1 MRGSDSLTGRRAP
14 SGSRVLTCCWRA
26 LSVSTTFQD
35 GRERKASS
43 AWTWKAMKSLVA
55 SAGEVASASSVV
67 MMPVISRSMSALS
80 ARAMASARRSL
91 EARSDC
97 V

>member
-1 MRGSDSLTGRRAP
+1 
-14 SGSRVLTCCWRA
+14 
-26 LSVSTTFQD
+26 
-35 GRERKASS
+35 
-43 AWTWKAMKSLVA
+43 MKSLVA

-67 MMPVISRSMSALS
+67 MMAVTSRSMSALS